1 MLNDCLLESEN
12 IQITKKDN
20 KYLLQPT
27 TVKAENT
34 QKFVLKECGKFLK
47 YEKKNFLS
55 FTIFHYFTYQKPQF
69 WIHYIFSLMSGTE
82 SEGKRIYDG
91 RKN

>member
-47 YEKKNFLS
+47 YEKKISFLS
-55 FTIFHYFTYQKPQF
+55 PFFIILPTKSH
-69 WIHYIFSLMSGTE
+69 SSGFI
-82 SEGKRIYDG
+82 IYLV
-91 RKN
+91 